1 MYLFLLSTEIREKCE
16 KYIYFDGIFF
26 YFVGKILG
34 KILRILTVLIEN
46 LSTLTRVPRNRE
58 KLIALL
64 SPR

>member
-26 YFVGKILG
+26 YFVG

>member
-1 MYLFLLSTEIREKCE
+1 MR

-26 YFVGKILG
+26 YFVGKIVG